1 MGSRIL
7 VINSE
12 IQKAIS
18 EIINYELKNP
28 NINGIIS
35 VLKVNTTTDLDYC
48 KIYLSIY
55 NADDTENVFN
65 QIKHSAGFIR
75 KELTNRVKLRK
86 VPYLEFILDDSIEY
100 SERINDVIDK
110 IQEERKATEEDNE
123 NQ

>member
-28 NINGIIS
+28 NISGIIS

>member
-55 NADDTENVFN
+55 NADDIENVFN

>member
-1 MGSRIL
+1 MGNRIL

-12 IQKAIS
+12 IQKAVS

-48 KIYLSIY
+48 KIYVSIF
-55 NADDTENVFN
+55 NATNTEDVFN
-65 QIKHSAGFIR
+65 QIKHSAGYIR

-86 VPYLEFILDDSIEY
+86 VPYLEFVLDDSISY

-110 IQEERKATEEDNE
+110 IQEERKATENEDE

>member
-1 MGSRIL
+1 MGNRIL

-35 VLKVNTTTDLDYC
+35 VLKVNTTPDLDFC
-48 KIYLSIY
+48 KVYVSIF
-55 NADDTENVFN
+55 NATDKIEVFN

-75 KELTNRVKLRK
+75 KELTNKINLRK
-86 VPYLEFILDDSIEY
+86 IPYLEFILDESIDY
-100 SERINDVIDK
+100 SEKINSVVNK
-110 IQEERKATEEDNE
+110 IQEERKASEDE
-123 NQ
+123 N

>member
-1 MGSRIL
+1 MGNRIL

-12 IQKAIS
+12 IQKAVS

-35 VLKVNTTTDLDYC
+35 VLRVNTTSDLDYC
-48 KIYLSIY
+48 KIYISIY
-55 NADDTENVFN
+55 NAEDAENVFN

-110 IQEERKATEEDNE
+110 IQEERKGVEENE